1 MTMAD
6 MEKVPGGDLKH
17 CMKMI
22 SIIPFLWRCYIE
34 LVIVKDHHGHL
45 AAKMQGLA
53 VSPVKALGRYPSYLG
68 RGYRAH
74 SVRPPS
80 ESRAFSAWPA
90 ISKSVIVSLPPHV
103 VQLVRVAIFSL
114 VRAARIA

>member
-53 VSPVKALGRYPSYLG
+53 VSPVKALEEETNPFGKGGRVYSHAG
-68 RGYRAH
+68 RRKCRKKSKGVHTATRNAMYMSRTNLYSH
-74 SVRPPS
+74 SNS
-80 ESRAFSAWPA
+80 S
-90 ISKSVIVSLPPHV
+90 
-103 VQLVRVAIFSL
+103 
-114 VRAARIA
+114 

>member
-53 VSPVKALGRYPSYLG
+53 VSPVKAL
-68 RGYRAH
+68 A
-74 SVRPPS
+74 SVSPVGAS
-80 ESRAFSAWPA
+80 D
-90 ISKSVIVSLPPHV
+90 
-103 VQLVRVAIFSL
+103 VQLPSHSKPPIQNSL
-114 VRAARIA
+114 S

>member
-6 MEKVPGGDLKH
+6 MEKVPSGDLKH

-53 VSPVKALGRYPSYLG
+53 VSPVKALVPR
-68 RGYRAH
+68 R
-74 SVRPPS
+74 VMRPEPG
-80 ESRAFSAWPA
+80 F
-90 ISKSVIVSLPPHV
+90 
-103 VQLVRVAIFSL
+103 
-114 VRAARIA
+114 

>member
-1 MTMAD
+1 MVNVPANGQSSGQIAKKNDPTMMRENSMTMAD

-34 LVIVKDHHGHL
+34 PVIVKDHHGHL

-53 VSPVKALGRYPSYLG
+53 VSPVKALAEG
-68 RGYRAH
+68 
-74 SVRPPS
+74 
-80 ESRAFSAWPA
+80 
-90 ISKSVIVSLPPHV
+90 
-103 VQLVRVAIFSL
+103 
-114 VRAARIA
+114 

>member
-1 MTMAD
+1 MAD

-53 VSPVKALGRYPSYLG
+53 ISPVKALEFRCGV
-68 RGYRAH
+68 RG
-74 SVRPPS
+74 
-80 ESRAFSAWPA
+80 W
-90 ISKSVIVSLPPHV
+90 
-103 VQLVRVAIFSL
+103 QRV
-114 VRAARIA
+114 